1 MPSTPSPKKVMA
13 RTPGQQQGRT
23 RTTGAGKLPKQ
34 FKRVALLFRHKLDV
48 IEFYDAIISK
58 EKMHATISYF
68 YPSLAAYKVK
78 VKKRQVCNW
87 LNQRA
92 LIIDKCETGCGS
104 HCKERKFGRSATLSP
119 EFEEQ
124 LVLWINSLRKEGVP
138 VTGIMIRIHTRDCY
152 ESAGL
157 SEGKFTASQ
166 TWLLSFLSL

>member
-34 FKRVALLFRHKLDV
+34 FKRVAISFRHKLYV

-68 YPSLAAYKVK
+68 YPLLAADKVK
-78 VKKRQVCNW
+78 VKKRQVYNW

-104 HCKERKFGRSATLSP
+104 HCKDIEFGMSATLSP
-119 EFEEQ
+119 EFEKQ

-138 VTGIMIRIHTRDCY
+138 VTGTM
-152 ESAGL
+152 
-157 SEGKFTASQ
+157 